1 MNQITCMKKQRLW
14 RSSSGSWTKSEMDS
28 WRTER
33 HESRGGVVSLP
44 GRTVGEIFIKS
55 RTRWLQHQGETRH
68 RTTARSVDLLR
79 VQMNVRNE
87 SAVGFNIHRLSGAP
101 AAWAQESRRGQKR
114 SEKLNNEEQMC
125 LWAAYELLMSL
136 CVRTRHKPKPR
147 VATEE
152 KK

>member
-101 AAWAQESRRGQKR
+101 AAVRSALRNLITRRA
-114 SEKLNNEEQMC
+114 EEQMC